1 MLEQKK
7 PKMKRKRKKP
17 RIWVEWICGRCH
29 RVHRI
34 SFPYSFQPLRR
45 GEVATVRWG
54 ASKLISLQIAYG
66 ATLTQIND
74 FLNSLFTEKFDAQ
87 KYVKISYPEKLANRL
102 REKEEIVHKRKE
114 LH

>member
-1 MLEQKK
+1 MERSKK
-7 PKMKRKRKKP
+7 PKRKRKRKLP
-17 RIWVEWICGRCH
+17 RIWVEWLCGTCK

-34 SFPYSFQPLRR
+34 SFPYSFEPLRS
-45 GEVATVRWG
+45 GEVARAKFG
-54 ASKLISLQIAYG
+54 ATKIRKLQISYG

-87 KYVKISYPEKLANRL
+87 KYVKISYPENLAKRL
-102 REKEEIVHKRKE
+102 REKEEIAHKRKE